1 MKLCKRDRKN
11 YVQLAIDLCY
21 TNRTVQAIREAST
34 EEEVQHILTN
44 ARQNGGDYRCISAN

>member
-1 MKLCKRDRKN
+1 MKLCKRDHKN

-34 EEEVQHILTN
+34 EEEVQRILMN
-44 ARQNGGDYRCISAN
+44 ARQNGGDYRCLSVN